1 MLLYSGHKEEN
12 ATHTQRVSL
21 MLSKWSR
28 ETFAE
33 WESRGYRI
41 IKTFFKTKEQAIKM
55 NTIQRYAPS
64 NNGNDDDKDQ
74 FYERLQSIIMK
85 SPRKDMTILMRHLN
99 AKVGMNNNGYEDIMG
114 QHGLGEK
121 KENGERFPNLYALNK
136 LVIDGTIFPHKRIHK
151 SRWVSP
157 DHTTKNQIDHI
168 CISKKYT
175 RSMEDVRTRRGA
187 DIASDHHQLV
197 VAKMKLKLKIN
208 GQLGD
213 TSLQRFNTPSLRHID
228 KLNQFKLTLNNSF
241 QASKDLL
248 KEEETNMED
257 NWKGIKE
264 ALTSTCQEVL
274 SRNKH
279 HHKEWITIETLGKI
293 QEMKDKKTAINN
305 SRTRTEDVKSQ
316 IKHTEANKQVKKS
329 IRTDKQKCVGDLPT
343 TSEKLQEK
351 KISNNYMI

>member
-1 MLLYSGHKEEN
+1 
-12 ATHTQRVSL
+12 
-21 MLSKWSR
+21 
-28 ETFAE
+28 
-33 WESRGYRI
+33 
-41 IKTFFKTKEQAIKM
+41 M
-55 NTIQRYAPS
+55 NTIQRYAPT

-85 SPRKDMTILMRHLN
+85 SPRKDMTILMRDLS

-114 QHGLGEK
+114 QHGLGER
-121 KENGERFPNLYALNK
+121 KENGERFANLYALNK

-175 RSMEDVRTRRGA
+175 SSMEDVRTRGGA

-197 VAKMKLKLKIN
+197 VAKLKLKLKN
-208 GQLGD
+208 QWTTGKA
-213 TSLQRFNTPSLRHID
+213 SLQRFNTPFLRHID
-228 KLNQFKLTLNNSF
+228 KLNQFNRALDNKF
-241 QASKDLL
+241 QASQDLL
-248 KEEETNMED
+248 KEEKTNVED
-257 NWKGIKE
+257 NWKFIKE

-274 SRNKH
+274 GRKKH
-279 HHKEWITIETLGKI
+279 HHKEWITIETQGKI

-305 SRTRTEDVKSQ
+305 SRTRTENVK
-316 IKHTEANKQVKKS
+316 ANKQVKKS
-329 IRTDKQKCVGDLPT
+329 IRTDKQKCGGDIAT
-343 TSEKLQEK
+343 TTERLQEK